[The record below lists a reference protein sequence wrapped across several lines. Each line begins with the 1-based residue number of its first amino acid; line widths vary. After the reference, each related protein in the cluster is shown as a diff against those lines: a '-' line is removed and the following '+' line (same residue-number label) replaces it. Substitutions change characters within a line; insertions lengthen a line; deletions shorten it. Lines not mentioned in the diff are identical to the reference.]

1 MFLVGQLICLLVL
14 VVINGR
20 NFDLTID
27 PQSFEKIFKVRI
39 RAYLSH
45 FSCLETFLL
54 SFTNSQMVITTTI
67 TTMLDQTFA
76 KLSICALYRRIF
88 GVNQVYRRWLY
99 ILAAAQCAICLTLV
113 CMQLLLCRPFYKFWD
128 WLVPG
133 ECTPWTTL
141 LLVTEP
147 PNSLV
152 DFGLVALA
160 MSMIQPM
167 QLKPNAKWKL
177 RSLFGLGSL

>member
-1 MFLVGQLICLLVL
+1 M
-14 VVINGR
+14 VINGR
-20 NFDLTID
+20 NFNLTID
-27 PQSFEKIFKVRI
+27 PQSFEKIFKVRKTLFAI
-39 RAYLSH
+39 SAASI
-45 FSCLETFLL
+45 FLL
-54 SFTNSQMVITTTI
+54 NFRTFQMVITTTI
-67 TTMLDQTFA
+67 TTILDQTFA

-88 GVNQVYRRWLY
+88 GVNQVYRRWVY
-99 ILAAAQCAICLTLV
+99 SLAAAQCAICLTLV
-113 CMQLLLCRPFYKFWD
+113 CMQLLLCRPFHKFWD

-133 ECTPWTTL
+133 QCTPWTTL

-160 MSMIQPM
+160 MSMIRPM

-177 RSLFGLGSL
+177 RFLFGLGSL